1 MKPQRDSGAERE
13 AALLEGRRLRD
24 EVRQLKEILARNSIP
39 LPEPEKTATTEDLC
53 LPAPAE
59 IASVAAPT
67 DKDSKVAL
75 FRSLFRGREDVY
87 AERWRMKDG
96 NWGYRPAGQKDW
108 EAILASR
115 PEDRKKVDRQTRT
128 LYPFTDEVVK
138 LHLTGKKAIG
148 IYPLLTDETCW
159 LLAADFDKKTWQD
172 DALAFVATCHRL
184 NVPAYLERS
193 RSGNGG
199 HVWIFFERPIS
210 AMHARAM
217 GCAILT
223 QTMERRHH
231 LGLDSYDRFFPNQ
244 DTLPKGGFGNLI
256 ALPLQWMPRQNDNSV
271 FVDDALH
278 PYPDQWQLLA
288 SVRRIQHDQVEWI
301 VNDASRRG
309 QVVGVRIAPTDPDA
323 QDEPWTMPPS
333 KKVAEMSVQG
343 PFPECVELVQS
354 NLIYIPKSG
363 MPEAMLNRLI
373 RLAAFQNPEFYK
385 AQSMRLST
393 WDKPRIIFCGEDLPQ
408 HVAVPRGCLQEV
420 RSLLDQHGIRWTLR
434 DARTVGCS
442 IAATFQGELRP
453 EQSDAV
459 DKVLR
464 HDEGIICAP
473 TAFGKTVVGA
483 ALIAERKVSTLVLVH
498 RQQLLDQWRERLA
511 AFLDMSI
518 KSIGQIGGG
527 KSARTG
533 VIDVA
538 VIQSL
543 QRKGEVKDSV
553 AEYGQVIVDECHHIS
568 AFTFEQIM
576 KQVKAKYVVG
586 LTATPTRKDG
596 HQPIVL
602 MQCGPIRFSLSVR
615 AAAEKSPFQHLLV
628 PKPTDF
634 RMPPEATELSIHDVY
649 AAMILDSSRNQ
660 KIIGDILDAVHQGF
674 TPLVLTHRKD
684 HLEQLAAGL
693 STIENLVILKGG
705 MGKKQRR
712 EVADRLAAIPD
723 GVPRVLLAT
732 GSYIGEG
739 FDDSR
744 LDTLFLTMPISWHGT
759 LQQYVGRLHRIHH
772 GKRVVRVY
780 DYVDAQVPMLAR
792 MYDKRLRG
800 YRAFGYAI
808 ETEDKN
814 GDLNLGDKFAVAGA

>member
-1 MKPQRDSGAERE
+1 MKPQRDSGAELE

-244 DTLPKGGFGNLI
+244 ATLPKGGFGNLI

-814 GDLNLGDKFAVAGA
+814 CDLNLGDKFAVAGA

>member
-1 MKPQRDSGAERE
+1 MKPQQDSGAELE
-13 AALLEGRRLRD
+13 AALSEGRRLRD
-24 EVRQLKEILARNSIP
+24 EVRRLKEILARNSIP
-39 LPEPEKTATTEDLC
+39 LPEPEKKATTEDLR

-108 EAILASR
+108 QAILASR

-128 LYPFTDEVVK
+128 LYPFTDEVIK

-199 HVWIFFERPIS
+199 HVWIFFERPVS

-256 ALPLQWMPRQNDNSV
+256 ALPLQWMPRQNGNSV
-271 FVDDALH
+271 FVDDGLH

-288 SVRRIQHDQVEWI
+288 SVLRVQNDQVEWI

-309 QVVGVRIAPTDPDA
+309 QVVGVRVAPTDQDS

-333 KKVAEMSVQG
+333 KKVAETPVRG

-363 MPEAMLNRLI
+363 LPEPMLNRLI

-420 RSLLDQHGIRWTLR
+420 RGLLDQHGILLTLR
-434 DARTVGCS
+434 DERTVGCP
-442 IAATFQGELRP
+442 IEAIFQGELRP

-459 DKVLR
+459 EKVLC

-483 ALIAERKVSTLVLVH
+483 ALIAARKVNTLVLVH

-511 AFLDMSI
+511 AFLDLPI

-543 QRKGEVKDSV
+543 QRKGEVKDFV

-576 KQVKAKYVVG
+576 KQVRARYVVG

-615 AAAEKSPFQHLLV
+615 DAAEKSPFQHLLV

-634 RMPPEATELSIHDVY
+634 RMALEVAEVTIHDVY
-649 AAMILDSSRNQ
+649 AAMVLDSSRNR
-660 KIIGDILDAVHQGF
+660 KIIADILDAVHQGF

-684 HLEQLAAGL
+684 HLQLLSTGL
-693 STIENLVILKGG
+693 SSIENLVILKGG

-800 YRAFGYAI
+800 YRAFGYALK
-808 ETEDKN
+808 TEDKN
-814 GDLNLGDKFAVAGA
+814 GDLNLAQGFAVSGA